1 VDFHEVANIFPL
13 LQGAEFDELVADIR
27 ANGLLDPITVHDG
40 KIIDGRNRYRACEAA
55 GIAPRFEAWKQNG
68 QSLKSWVVSKNLIRR
83 QLNETQR
90 AVVANKL
97 ANMPEGRPKENC
109 ANLRSNDHI
118 SQPEAAAMLNVSRR
132 TVQAVAAVER
142 AKPELMP
149 LLEGGEM
156 TAHEAVQLINREKRE
171 ERFIEES
178 KKQTEAPAII
188 INDDCLVFTDT
199 IDDIDLL
206 ITDPPYFTE
215 GDYTHHVSQFL
226 ARVKKTGQAYVF
238 CSSNPEEVQA
248 YLKMYTFKMQLEQIL
263 VWNYNNTGQ
272 RQPNKR
278 YTSNYQL
285 CLYYRGQDA
294 PDIIKPSD
302 GKNQY
307 ACQTVNAPDGRLGD
321 RYHEWQK
328 PYELIERFILN
339 SSKPGDFVF
348 DPFAGTGTTLI
359 AAAKNGRRAM
369 GCELEEQ
376 AVDVCVKRGCVR
388 GV

>member
-1 VDFHEVANIFPL
+1 MEFHEIANIFPL
-13 LQGAEFDELVADIR
+13 MDGPEFAALVDDIKQ
-27 ANGLLDPITVHDG
+27 NGLLDPIIIHEN
-40 KIIDGRNRYRACEAA
+40 KIIDGRNRYRACLAA
-55 GIAPRFEAWKQNG
+55 GIEPRFEVWRPNG
-68 QSLKSWVVSKNLIRR
+68 MPIVDWVVSKNLHRR
-83 QLNETQR
+83 HLNETQR
-90 AVVANKL
+90 GVVAHKITNLKL
-97 ANMPEGRPKENC
+97 GDNQHTMGAQIC
-109 ANLRSNDHI
+109 APT
-118 SQPEAAAMLNVSRR
+118 SQTKAAESLSVSRR
-132 TVQAVAAVER
+132 TLQTIAAVDR
-142 AKPELMP
+142 QAPNLVPLM
-149 LLEGGEM
+149 EAGEI
-156 TAHEAVQLINREKRE
+156 TAHEAMQLINREKRE
-171 ERFIEES
+171 ARFIEES